1 MRVQADVVLARKIGG
16 GAHQRGGD
24 GERRAGRERDLRHRA
39 LPALVI
45 TRDQPLAVGE
55 DRVLVLHHAVRRQAA
70 VALGEVHGP
79 PREQDAQ
86 TETLGGGDLDV
97 DAVFQAGGKD
107 VVMVGGGGAA
117 GEHQFGHGDGGG
129 EIERLGR
136 KPRPHRIERLQPGE
150 QLAVERGRQRTGER
164 LVEMVMGVDE
174 AGQHHVVAGF
184 VSFDSGGLRLPAGR
198 DQLDDLAVLDDH
210 AALGALGQDRQRVLD
225 PDGFAHCLPQC
236 PWRSYPAMQVRDQ
249 RRAAWT

>member
-1 MRVQADVVLARKIGG
+1 MRARSAVARISD
-16 GAHQRGGD
+16 GGD
-24 GERRAGRERDLRHRA
+24 GERRTGRERDLRHRA

-45 TRDQPLAVGE
+45 ARDQPLAVGE

-70 VALGEVHGP
+70 VALGEIHRP
-79 PREQDAQ
+79 AREQDAQ
-86 TETLGGGDLDV
+86 AETLGGGDLDV
-97 DAVFQAGGKD
+97 DAVFEAGGKD

-136 KPRPHRIERLQPGE
+136 QPRPHRIERLQPGE
-150 QLAVERGRQRTGER
+150 QLAVERGRQRAGER

-174 AGQHHVVAGF
+174 AGQHDVVAGF
-184 VSFDSGGLRLPAGR
+184 VRSWRRRFAARGRRRPIRRSWPSLTTTPRSAPSARIASGSLIQMVSLIA
-198 DQLDDLAVLDDH
+198 
-210 AALGALGQDRQRVLD
+210 
-225 PDGFAHCLPQC
+225 LPQC